1 MVEPVNVRTQ
11 FSLEG
16 SVSGA
21 TGNVVSGED
30 GGIVADGSGLSPEE
44 CLGQGLVG
52 QTGLSHPV
60 TRSRRGV
67 VDVIL
72 HSARVLV
79 FAPLKRL
86 DLKNFKTV
94 NDRFSG
100 PIPPDD
106 AIYFEKFISYKNKF
120 GLLHEIVFYDFS
132 LKN

>member
-1 MVEPVNVRTQ
+1 M
-11 FSLEG
+11 
-16 SVSGA
+16 
-21 TGNVVSGED
+21 
-30 GGIVADGSGLSPEE
+30 
-44 CLGQGLVG
+44 
-52 QTGLSHPV
+52 

-120 GLLHEIVFYDFS
+120 GLLHEIVFYDFP